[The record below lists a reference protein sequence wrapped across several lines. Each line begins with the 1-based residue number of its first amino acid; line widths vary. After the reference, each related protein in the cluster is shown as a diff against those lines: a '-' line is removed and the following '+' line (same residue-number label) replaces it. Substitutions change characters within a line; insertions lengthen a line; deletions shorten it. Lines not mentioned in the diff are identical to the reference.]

1 MRNELDKSLTVAG
14 SKILLDTQVKRV
26 LAQKQILSWIMKY
39 TVREFM
45 DLPLDVIEG
54 CIEGDPEISTV
65 KVNPGETNEKITGMP
80 NEDKVPGEG
89 AVYYDI
95 RFFAVAPGDSQQI
108 RVIINLEMQKSY
120 YPGYPI
126 VTRGIFYGARMI
138 SAQLGTEFSDSD
150 YSNIRHVYSIW
161 ICTGVPDKIGNAISE
176 YRLEKHDLIPGFPDV
191 QEDYDKLSVVVIG
204 LNEKKDSSS
213 QLINMLNVLL
223 STEMDTTV
231 KKQRLQDDF
240 SMKMEHGIGKEE
252 DLMCNYSDYVWE
264 KGMVK
269 GREEGLEE
277 GMVKGR
283 EEGLEEGM
291 VKGREEGLV
300 KGREEGREEGETRL
314 ASLLMKMN
322 AAGETEQVFI
332 VLNDAKVRE
341 EFYKKYGL

>member
-1 MRNELDKSLTVAG
+1 MRNELDKNLTLAG
-14 SKILLDTQVKRV
+14 SKVRLDTQVKRV
-26 LAQKQILSWIMKY
+26 LAQKQVLSWIMKY

-45 DLPLDVIEG
+45 DLPLDVIEE

-65 KVNPGETNEKITGMP
+65 KVNPGETNEINETINGMT

-89 AVYYDI
+89 TVYYDI

-138 SAQLGTEFSDSD
+138 SSQLGTEFSDGN

-191 QEDYDKLSVVVIG
+191 KEDYDKLSVVVIG
-204 LNEKKDSSS
+204 LNEKKDSNS

-231 KKQRLQDDF
+231 KKQRLQEDF
-240 SMKMEHGIGKEE
+240 SMKMESGIGKEE

-264 KGMVK
+264 KGIAQGLEKGLEK
-269 GREEGLEE
+269 GREEGEN
-277 GMVKGR
+277 
-283 EEGLEEGM
+283 
-291 VKGREEGLV
+291 
-300 KGREEGREEGETRL
+300 RL

-322 AAGETEQVFI
+322 AAGETEQVFVVI
-332 VLNDAKVRE
+332 NDVQVRE

>member
-14 SKILLDTQVKRV
+14 GKVLLDTQVKRV

-45 DLPLDVIEG
+45 DLPLDVIEE

-138 SAQLGTEFSDSD
+138 SSQLGTEFSGSD

-204 LNEKKDSSS
+204 LNEKKDSSN

-223 STEMDTTV
+223 STDMDTTV
-231 KKQRLQDDF
+231 KKQRLKDDF
-240 SMKMEHGIGKEE
+240 SMIMENGIGKEE

-264 KGMVK
+264 KGIE
-269 GREEGLEE
+269 R
-277 GMVKGR
+277 
-283 EEGLEEGM
+283 
-291 VKGREEGLV
+291 
-300 KGREEGREEGETRL
+300 GREEGREEGQRKGETRL
-314 ASLLMKMN
+314 ASLIMKMN
-322 AAGETEQVFI
+322 AAGENEQVLV
-332 VLNDAKVRE
+332 VLNDEQVRE

>member
-1 MRNELDKSLTVAG
+1 MRNELDKNLTLAG
-14 SKILLDTQVKRV
+14 SKVRLDTQVKRV
-26 LAQKQILSWIMKY
+26 LAQKQVLSWIMKY

-45 DLPLDVIEG
+45 DLPLDVIEE

-65 KVNPGETNEKITGMP
+65 KVNPGETNEINETINGMT
-80 NEDKVPGEG
+80 NEDKIPGEG

-138 SAQLGTEFSDSD
+138 SSQLGTEFSGSD

-191 QEDYDKLSVVVIG
+191 KEDYDKLSVVVIG
-204 LNEKKDSSS
+204 LNEKKDSNS

-231 KKQRLQDDF
+231 KKQRLQEDF
-240 SMKMEHGIGKEE
+240 SMKMESGIGKEE

-264 KGMVK
+264 KGIAQGLEK
-269 GREEGLEE
+269 GRQ
-277 GMVKGR
+277 
-283 EEGLEEGM
+283 
-291 VKGREEGLV
+291 
-300 KGREEGREEGETRL
+300 EGREEGENRL

-322 AAGETEQVFI
+322 AAGETEQVLV
-332 VLNDAKVRE
+332 VLNDTKVRE